1 MNTYRNLN
9 VALAALVLS
18 AAGMSFATPRAAAD
32 SVRLGMTSEGVQQII
47 VIGKRMN
54 AVQKVVYDVKTA
66 LKFN

>member
-1 MNTYRNLN
+1 MNTFRNLN

-32 SVRLGMTSEGVQQII
+32 SVRLVTTAEGVQQII
-47 VIGKRMN
+47 VVGKRMN

-66 LKFN
+66 LTFN